1 MARAMWDLLGVPE
14 QAPQSRA
21 MKVEG
26 ELSGLTVGAIVSILT
41 QVRSAAI
48 IRNKHHVP
56 EVLSALE
63 RLSFVTVLSL
73 KGTSK
78 DGGRLLAHQVVYHQ
92 PKSLTTNHIF
102 NILGTLV
109 LMNSRMNSLQLRE
122 HDVTLIEDQ
131 LREANEARE
140 VQMKCA
146 GARSCV
152 VYELRRMPLADRM
165 SCSTILYIASRSAS
179 SEMVHGGVVRGS

>member
-78 DGGRLLAHQVVYHQ
+78 DGGR
-92 PKSLTTNHIF
+92 
-102 NILGTLV
+102 
-109 LMNSRMNSLQLRE
+109 
-122 HDVTLIEDQ
+122 
-131 LREANEARE
+131 
-140 VQMKCA
+140 
-146 GARSCV
+146 
-152 VYELRRMPLADRM
+152 
-165 SCSTILYIASRSAS
+165 
-179 SEMVHGGVVRGS
+179 